1 MAQLFGYDRV
11 SVRDIAETT
20 RKVLGTGRV
29 VTLPPVRSTGG
40 QRPIVV
46 ELLTDM
52 DADDTEVQKAKVMKL
67 AGGAWQ
73 DSKQRED
80 VRNVGSNSLDAG
92 TRHIAHPVANL
103 GYCVGS

>member
-1 MAQLFGYDRV
+1 MNQLYGYDRV
-11 SVRDIAETT
+11 SVRDIAQTT
-20 RKVLGTGRV
+20 RKVLGTVRV
-29 VTLPPVRSTGG
+29 VTLPPVKSTGG

-46 ELLTDM
+46 ELISDM
-52 DADDTEVQKAKVMKL
+52 DADDTAVHKAKVMRL
-67 AGGAWQ
+67 AGGSWQ

-92 TRHIAHPVANL
+92 TRHIAHPVAKL

>member
-1 MAQLFGYDRV
+1 MAQLYGYDRV

-29 VTLPPVRSTGG
+29 VTLPAVKLTGG

-52 DADDTEVQKAKVMKL
+52 DADDTAVQTAKVMKL
-67 AGGAWQ
+67 AGGSWQ
-73 DSKQRED
+73 DSKERRD